1 MNNTDTPVPSDSSE
15 LTDVFPVN
23 HPNQWPILK
32 DLWAFFSGNAGNIS
46 VLSVNSSGDVLPD
59 LKLTE
64 KVGGKITLCV
74 PTEDDVSFLTN
85 VKMVLKERS
94 KSELIKDNEVLTAIS
109 KCWVLANRVTILK
122 GLPFSFNGS
131 AEVTVKSAVDLSGAD
146 LSGVK
151 VTVPLVDIFDLTD
164 ANYFD
169 IVKVDFPGM
178 ERQVL
183 SGIMDAGMRPSL
195 IMVRWS
201 EAPNS
206 TAQARAAAATLQ
218 NHGYTLLSVVDD
230 KYLYH
235 YNDKPFYN
243 LADWETPSMK
253 NPMVEMI
260 IGFTKSSVSK
270 RLSALIGL

>member
-1 MNNTDTPVPSDSSE
+1 MNTQAPTDMLE
-15 LTDVFPVN
+15 LTNIFPVN
-23 HPNQWPILK
+23 HSNQWPILK
-32 DLWAFFSGNAGNIS
+32 DMWSFFSGNAGNIS

-74 PTEDDVSFLTN
+74 PTDEDVNFLNN
-85 VKMVLKERS
+85 VKTVLKERN
-94 KSELIKDNEVLTAIS
+94 KSELIKNNEVFTSIS
-109 KCWVLANRVTILK
+109 KCWVLANRVAIVK
-122 GLPFSFNGS
+122 GLPFSFNGY
-131 AEVTVKSAVDLSGAD
+131 AEVVMKSADLSGAD

-151 VTVPLVDIFDLTD
+151 ITVPLVDIYTLTD
-164 ANYFD
+164 TNYFD
-169 IVKVDFPGM
+169 IIKVDFPGM
-178 ERQVL
+178 ERQIL
-183 SGIMDAGMRPSL
+183 SGIIDAGMRPSL

-206 TAQARAAAATLQ
+206 TPQARAAAATLQ

-243 LADWETPSMK
+243 LVEWDKPSMK

-260 IGFTKSSVSK
+260 IGFTKKSVSNK
-270 RLSALIGL
+270 LSALIGL